1 MRRMLSVAA
10 VLVLGGSAFAQG
22 GPEGTYTV
30 KAASVGGKEL
40 PAEVL
45 ATMSEVRLTATEFV
59 VVQTSGKE
67 DKTAIKVDTKA
78 TAIDMLPA
86 DKTGKTR
93 FALYKVENG
102 ELTLAIGPADGK
114 RPTDF
119 KGGDGVKLMV
129 LTKKK

>member
-1 MRRMLSVAA
+1 MLSVTA
-10 VLVLGGSAFAQG
+10 VLVAAGIAAAQG

-45 ATMSEVRLTATEFV
+45 ATMSEVRLTATEMV
-59 VVQTSGKE
+59 VVHSSGKE
-67 DKTAIKVDTKA
+67 EKTAIKVDAKSA
-78 TAIDMLPA
+78 AIDVLPG

-93 FALYKVENG
+93 LGLYKVDNG

>member
-1 MRRMLSVAA
+1 MRRVLSVAA
-10 VLVLGGSAFAQG
+10 VLVLGGVAFAQG
-22 GPEGTYTV
+22 GPEGTYTI

-67 DKTAIKVDTKA
+67 DKTAIKLDAKA

-93 FALYKVENG
+93 LGLYKLDKD

-114 RPTDF
+114 RPADF
-119 KGGDGVKLMV
+119 KGGDGVKVMV
-129 LTKKK
+129 LMKKK